1 MIRELDS
8 LPCVFRRRGFLAYK
22 ANIVGI
28 SAPLS
33 GEEELRRFYDKF
45 SEYRNVLR
53 PLCLLLGS
61 QALLGKSTVP
71 MKRDFDALPWPEN
84 ENDLKL
90 SFWENALCDDI
101 IDYFAE
107 YVRRGQNSHLLREAV
122 LPAQLK
128 KYSDLFVKMLGSVY
142 SNFHQSF

>member
-101 IDYFAE
+101 VDYFAE